1 MNLIKPK
8 FWDKKFS
15 LLSLLLIPLS
25 LVYQSILIIRNL
37 FIKEKSFDIP
47 IICVGNIY
55 LGGTGKTPL
64 SIEIFKILRE
74 NSKTPCIVKKYY
86 KKQSDEHKLIH
97 QTTKSF
103 VLGKTRLQA
112 INFAKE
118 KNFKSIILDDGYQD
132 KSIKKNLN
140 IICFNS
146 SQSIGNNLVIPAG
159 PLRESLKALDRSQI
173 VVINGKKNVELEK
186 KILFIRKEM
195 SIYYSKYRPCNLEKF
210 ENLKLLAFAGIG
222 NPENFFSLCKENN
235 LDLRKTLSFPDHYNF
250 KKKEIDK
257 INDYAIQNDLSI
269 ITTHKDYLRI
279 QDFGFKNINYL
290 ETTLEIHQKEKF
302 VNQLLSYL

>member
-8 FWDKKFS
+8 FWDEKFS

-25 LVYQSILIIRNL
+25 LIYQSILIIKNL
-37 FIKEKSFDIP
+37 FVKEKSFDIP

-64 SIEIFKILRE
+64 SIEIFKILKE

-86 KKQSDEHKLIH
+86 KNQFDEHKLID
-97 QTTKSF
+97 QITKSL

-112 INFAKE
+112 INFSKE

-159 PLRESLKALDRSQI
+159 PLRESLKALDHSQI
-173 VVINGKKNVELEK
+173 VVINGEKNIELEK
-186 KILFIRKEM
+186 KILFIKKEM
-195 SIYYSKYRPCNLEKF
+195 NIYYSKYKPYNLEKF
-210 ENLKLLAFAGIG
+210 KNLKLLAFAGIG
-222 NPENFFSLCKENN
+222 NPENFFNLCKENN

-279 QDFGFKNINYL
+279 QDLGFKNINYL
-290 ETTLEIHQKEKF
+290 ETALVIHQKEKF
-302 VNQLLSYL
+302 INQLLSYL

>member
-25 LVYQSILIIRNL
+25 LVYQTILIIRNL

-86 KKQSDEHKLIH
+86 KKQFDEHKLID
-97 QTTKSF
+97 QTTKSL

-173 VVINGKKNVELEK
+173 VIINGKKNVELEK
-186 KILFIRKEM
+186 KILFIKKEM

-210 ENLKLLAFAGIG
+210 KNLKLLAFAGIG
-222 NPENFFSLCKENN
+222 NPENFFSLCTENN

-257 INDYAIQNDLSI
+257 INDYAIQNNLSI

-279 QDFGFKNINYL
+279 RDLGFKNIDYL
-290 ETTLEIHQKEKF
+290 ETTLVIHQKEKF

>member
-8 FWDKKFS
+8 FWDEKFS

-25 LVYQSILIIRNL
+25 LIYQSILIIKNL

-64 SIEIFKILRE
+64 SIEIFKILKE

-86 KKQSDEHKLIH
+86 KNQSDEHKLID
-97 QTTKSF
+97 QITKSL

-112 INFAKE
+112 INFSKE

-159 PLRESLKALDRSQI
+159 PLRESLKALDHSQI
-173 VVINGKKNVELEK
+173 VVINGEKNIELEK
-186 KILFIRKEM
+186 KILFIKKEM
-195 SIYYSKYRPCNLEKF
+195 NIYYSKYKPYNLEKF
-210 ENLKLLAFAGIG
+210 KNLKLLAFAGIG
-222 NPENFFSLCKENN
+222 NPENFFNLCKENN

-279 QDFGFKNINYL
+279 QDLGFKNINYL
-290 ETTLEIHQKEKF
+290 ETALVIHQKEKF
-302 VNQLLSYL
+302 INQLLSYL

>member
-8 FWDKKFS
+8 FWDEKFS

-25 LVYQSILIIRNL
+25 LIYQSILIIKNL

-64 SIEIFKILRE
+64 SIEIFKILKE

-86 KKQSDEHKLIH
+86 KNQFDEHKLID
-97 QTTKSF
+97 QITKSL

-112 INFAKE
+112 INFSKE

-159 PLRESLKALDRSQI
+159 PLRESLKALDHSQI
-173 VVINGKKNVELEK
+173 VVINGEKNIELEK
-186 KILFIRKEM
+186 KILFIKKEM
-195 SIYYSKYRPCNLEKF
+195 NIYYSKYKPYNLEKF
-210 ENLKLLAFAGIG
+210 KNLKLLAFAGIG
-222 NPENFFSLCKENN
+222 NPENFFNLCKENN

-279 QDFGFKNINYL
+279 QDLGFKNINYL
-290 ETTLEIHQKEKF
+290 ETALVIHQKEKF
-302 VNQLLSYL
+302 INQLLSYL